1 MHLNELLEILNN
13 LFPYKYAFKNDR
25 VGLQL
30 NLGNNKIKNILV
42 AYELNDEVINEA
54 VSNNSNFIILFHPLI
69 YNLLDSIDS
78 NERVGNLL
86 IKLIQN
92 NINLF
97 VVHTI
102 FDTYKFGT
110 NHLIIKNLGL
120 EKKENIVDI
129 YTEEDIGMGI
139 IAEYLEE
146 VYFEDFLK
154 KCKNLF
160 GGVIKYC
167 QGKNDYIKR
176 VAIVGGSGSSFYND
190 ILNKNI
196 DAFITADIT
205 YHNFHRANG
214 KIWLI
219 DIGHWEMEKF
229 VAEGIYNYLIE
240 NFKNTEIN
248 ILCSNVNSNPIK
260 YYV

>member
-1 MHLNELLEILNN
+1 MHLNELLKILNN

-30 NLGNNKIKNILV
+30 NLGNQKIKNILV
-42 AYELNDEVINEA
+42 AYELNDEVINETI
-54 VSNNSNFIILFHPLI
+54 SNNSNLIIVFHPLI
-69 YNLLDSIDS
+69 YNLLDSID
-78 NERVGNLL
+78 NNDRVGNLL

-92 NINLF
+92 NINLY

-110 NHLIIKNLGL
+110 NQLIIENLGL

-129 YTEEDIGMGI
+129 NLDEDIGMGI
-139 IAEYLEE
+139 VGEYLEE
-146 VYFEDFLK
+146 IYFENFLNR
-154 KCKNLF
+154 CKNIF
-160 GGVIKYC
+160 GGVIKFC
-167 QGKNDYIKR
+167 RGKKDYIKR

-196 DAFITADIT
+196 DAFITADNS
-205 YHNFHRANG
+205 YHNFQRANG
-214 KIWLI
+214 KIWLV

-229 VAEGIYNYLIE
+229 VAKGIYNYLKE
-240 NFKNTEIN
+240 NINNNEIN
-248 ILCSNVNSNPIK
+248 IICSNVNTNPIK
-260 YYV
+260 YYD